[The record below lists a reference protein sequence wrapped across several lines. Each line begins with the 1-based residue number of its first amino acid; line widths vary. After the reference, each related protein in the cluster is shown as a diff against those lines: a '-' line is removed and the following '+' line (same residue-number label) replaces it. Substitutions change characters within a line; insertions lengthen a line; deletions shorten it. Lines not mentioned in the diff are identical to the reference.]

1 MLITSSKTKVMFKN
15 LLTKETRMKTSSSKM
30 SLRREEVRRKRIE
43 KEKEDKINLRRWI
56 LII

>member
-56 LII
+56 LIT